1 MTKKKV
7 RKQDLDHAI
16 AKEKSY
22 KILLLFFYEF
32 PPLQVCD
39 YSAGVTNTL
48 RQDMREQVGYYGEAT
63 AFKGTFTSLCK
74 QLAILS
80 LYGVRAKKMEVLHAC
95 TIHK

>member
-48 RQDMREQVGYYGEAT
+48 RQDMRE
-63 AFKGTFTSLCK
+63 
-74 QLAILS
+74 
-80 LYGVRAKKMEVLHAC
+80 
-95 TIHK
+95 